1 MLIVVVSLG
10 VSSLSKCSPLVSS
23 LLATIMSYWEVYRGS
38 IVDQSTLNFKV
49 TCFIT
54 DIMTKVCLI
63 HYCTQAARC
72 FVFFFSR
79 RPGQEIESLYFS
91 SCYQNFRS
99 SISRQNTRHCF
110 VIKQVLFDTLWIE
123 KYDAS
128 LMRIRQNSS
137 SARSCWYF

>member
-1 MLIVVVSLG
+1 MQLFKVMLIVVVFLG

-38 IVDQSTLNFKV
+38 SVDQSTLNFKV

-63 HYCTQAARC
+63 HYLYPSCTL
-72 FVFFFSR
+72 FSLLFSQKR
-79 RPGQEIESLYFS
+79 GRKPRALFLS

-99 SISRQNTRHCF
+99 RISRQNTPNNT
-110 VIKQVLFDTLWIE
+110 VL
-123 KYDAS
+123 
-128 LMRIRQNSS
+128 
-137 SARSCWYF
+137 